1 MFTRA
6 YSSLPQF
13 SHAFRRIFT
22 HVCTCLPMC
31 TLVYQCLLVFTYIDS
46 CLPMF
51 TRVYLCLH
59 FSTYVYLCLL
69 VFTYVYMFTILFIES
84 GMIKGCGI
92 NNFPRQCPTW
102 NHVSRR
108 TSNGKPDDSSCASI
122 LDTQAPEKE

>member
-1 MFTRA
+1 MFTLL
-6 YSSLPQF
+6 YL
-13 SHAFRRIFT
+13 
-22 HVCTCLPMC
+22 CL
-31 TLVYQCLLVFTYIDS
+31 S
-46 CLPMF
+46 MF

-59 FSTYVYLCLL
+59 VYYCLL
-69 VFTYVYMFTILFIES
+69 ES